1 MKHRNSKASRTLAV
15 LAACGMMVA
24 GGMYANQSTASA
36 WAQEGAKSAP
46 GTDVLIFRK
55 GTVLTGT
62 ITGETATTITFQS
75 DFNGLPF
82 TSEYA
87 KADILEVKRGAAA
100 APAAPATPATAPET
114 VINSASPPATDASAG
129 KTRYCYMTLNGNFG
143 EQISQSPILKAMKE
157 AIKQKAE
164 VIIVEVDNTW
174 KMGDGEL
181 AEEAVDAAAAFDEFH
196 RAEKILEVFATA
208 MPDIARESGQ
218 QPPRLVF
225 WVRRAMGGAAFLPL
239 MSKEIYFHPEGK
251 IGGVGNLAT
260 MMKGHER
267 VVEKQISLR
276 LKRAIGW
283 VNLSGYAYSEELVR
297 SMTQDWYVS
306 SVRFQDGR
314 PVIFEGLPENPGEE
328 LLTDDGKEDRKDG
341 IEAIARNEGNDVLTL
356 NERNAKLL
364 GLSKGT
370 VESKSDLLAAL
381 RLDRAGYEV
390 PGKPERVMEDWRVG
404 LERAMGQVR
413 DLWREYNEV
422 QVGGDYDER
431 RRARS
436 TQLQKLN
443 ALVSVLKMWA
453 EGLPVRELYQI
464 GLPMNGGD
472 PNYAVFDNI
481 IEKIKMQQR
490 LDRR

>member
-1 MKHRNSKASRTLAV
+1 
-15 LAACGMMVA
+15 
-24 GGMYANQSTASA
+24 
-36 WAQEGAKSAP
+36 
-46 GTDVLIFRK
+46 
-55 GTVLTGT
+55 
-62 ITGETATTITFQS
+62 
-75 DFNGLPF
+75 
-82 TSEYA
+82 
-87 KADILEVKRGAAA
+87 
-100 APAAPATPATAPET
+100 
-114 VINSASPPATDASAG
+114 
-129 KTRYCYMTLNGNFG
+129 
-143 EQISQSPILKAMKE
+143 
-157 AIKQKAE
+157 
-164 VIIVEVDNTW
+164 
-174 KMGDGEL
+174 
-181 AEEAVDAAAAFDEFH
+181 
-196 RAEKILEVFATA
+196 
-208 MPDIARESGQ
+208 
-218 QPPRLVF
+218 
-225 WVRRAMGGAAFLPL
+225 
-239 MSKEIYFHPEGK
+239 
-251 IGGVGNLAT
+251 
-260 MMKGHER
+260 
-267 VVEKQISLR
+267 
-276 LKRAIGW
+276 
-283 VNLSGYAYSEELVR
+283 
-297 SMTQDWYVS
+297 
-306 SVRFQDGR
+306 
-314 PVIFEGLPENPGEE
+314 
-328 LLTDDGKEDRKDG
+328 
-341 IEAIARNEGNDVLTL
+341 VLTL